1 MSEIPKII
9 ATVLADRIMHASE
22 CSGIGFFYLSLEMEF
37 PSSINIERLAKAA
50 ELIMDAHPVL
60 GCRFVVNPVKP
71 YWERLDSETRSVLKI
86 AASETEYNEWLTAT
100 INVEAVVPFAIYILH
115 QGSGDR
121 LCLKVQHQVAD
132 AGGLKEI
139 AYKLALIYRKLKTE
153 PDWKPKP
160 NFAASRGYDQF
171 TGKIPWYAWLKIL
184 CNFFKYHIRTII
196 PFRSHSIGAAGVP
209 PHKPSFAKLHIA
221 PERVTQIR
229 KYGRVRRA
237 TLNDMLVAAMIRAQ
251 ATVRKKDVRAA
262 YRLLMTIDFR
272 RWYLPEKHAED
283 FCNLSGFIY
292 INLGR
297 KLGENFEE
305 TLSIISADTRRQKK
319 DFYGFHDLIMLP
331 LAKLVTYNRLKKVL
345 KSFAAFLL
353 TNSNF
358 MNILTNLGLIN
369 EAELIFEEKPLL
381 AWILPPA
388 VFPPAFGVGFSGYK
402 GGLTISTSIYDC
414 DREIVQALFQQI
426 EAELP

>member
-1 MSEIPKII
+1 
-9 ATVLADRIMHASE
+9 MHASE
-22 CSGIGFFYLSLEMEF
+22 CAGIGFFYLSLEMEF

-50 ELIMDAHPVL
+50 ELLMDAHPVL
-60 GCRFVVNPVKP
+60 GCRLVVNPDIP
-71 YWERLDSETRSVLKI
+71 YWERLDSESRSVLKI
-86 AASETEYNEWLTAT
+86 AASETEYNEWLTTT

-121 LCLKVQHQVAD
+121 LCLKIQHQVAD

-139 AYKLALIYRKLKTE
+139 AYKLASIYRKLKTE
-153 PDWKPKP
+153 PDWQPEP
-160 NFAASRGYDQF
+160 YLVASRGYDQL
-171 TGKIPWYAWLKIL
+171 TGKIPWYAWLKIH
-184 CNFFKYHIRTII
+184 CNFFKYHFRTTV
-196 PFRSHSIGAAGVP
+196 PFRSHSIGAAGAP
-209 PHKPSFAKLHIA
+209 PHKPSFATLHIA
-221 PERVTQIR
+221 PERVTRIR
-229 KYGRVRRA
+229 KYGRVRSA
-237 TLNDMLVAAMIRAQ
+237 TLNDMLVAAMVRAQ
-251 ATVRKKDVRAA
+251 DTVRKKDVRAA
-262 YRLLMTIDFR
+262 YRLLTTIDFR

-305 TLSIISADTRRQKK
+305 TLSIISSDTRRQKK
-319 DFYGFHDLIMLP
+319 DFYGLHDLIMLP
-331 LAKLVTYNRLKKVL
+331 LAKLVTYTRLKKVL

-358 MNILTNLGLIN
+358 MNILTNLGLID

-388 VFPPAFGVGFSGYK
+388 VFPPAFGVGFSGYR